1 MKKRM
6 LCLLVMLLTVW
17 AALPA
22 LADGYANGF
31 SYTVLND
38 GTACITRCGL
48 TGDIVIPAQIDGYTV
63 TCLAAQLFYGKYGV
77 TSVSIPATVTYFGDD
92 PTDNGWDYV
101 FSYCDSL
108 TDIRVDAQNPAFCS
122 VDGVLYDK
130 GRTMLINY
138 PCSHPGTE
146 YTVPATVSELCCT
159 AFARC
164 KNLRALHLPN
174 ADTRWYTYT
183 FYDTGALTVYYAP
196 GGITGI
202 MVQNYRKNGMTHDQ
216 DAFWCAFVE
225 EGGASNGFFRLPK
238 NLQVIGEEAFA
249 GTACETVQVSDACRS
264 VLSRAF
270 ANCARL
276 QKLMINNDPN
286 GITFAQDAFSGCGR
300 ITRSYFH

>member
-48 TGDIVIPAQIDGYTV
+48 TGNIVIPAQIDGYTV
-63 TCLAAQLFYGKYGV
+63 TCLAAQLFYSKYGV

-108 TDIRVDAQNPAFCS
+108 TAISVDAQNPAFCS

-138 PCSHPGTE
+138 PCNHPGE
-146 YTVPATVSELCCT
+146 VYHVSAPILCCT
-159 AFARC
+159 SFASC
-164 KNLRALHLPN
+164 QNLKFLFLDNP
-174 ADTRWYTYT
+174 DTP
-183 FYDTGALTVYYAP
+183 DVSENPDKPANP
-196 GGITGI
+196 GNPG
-202 MVQNYRKNGMTHDQ
+202 
-216 DAFWCAFVE
+216 
-225 EGGASNGFFRLPK
+225 
-238 NLQVIGEEAFA
+238 
-249 GTACETVQVSDACRS
+249 
-264 VLSRAF
+264 LS
-270 ANCARL
+270 
-276 QKLMINNDPN
+276 
-286 GITFAQDAFSGCGR
+286 
-300 ITRSYFH
+300 